1 MGSVSARPEE
11 AIRFLQ
17 FLFPGGPWKV
27 TAMLDGKT
35 KKIETRTFTPGE
47 ENVLKG
53 WAGQL
58 NDAGWNIYY
67 QPAMWDRRA
76 DRAKKVSKSDIL
88 FLSVH
93 WADFDSGPESVEEC
107 VKLLAEG
114 DLFKAHGFPLP
125 AAIVKSG
132 NGVWPYVARTEPI
145 EDLAEAEAINKAL
158 VDMLV
163 GLPKDPTAKGA
174 DSGQNADRIAR
185 LPGFVNHPDAKKR
198 AKGYG
203 PQLATWV
210 RLTPK
215 AIRHP
220 SDDFKS
226 FARSRPGGTPKTAEG
241 ATGANGLTSPPGSVP
256 VVDHPLLQ
264 PGDGSQRPLS
274 R

>member
-17 FLFPGGPWKV
+17 FLFPDGPWKV

-35 KKIETRTFTPGE
+35 KKIETRTFTPGG

-67 QPAMWDRRA
+67 QPAMWDRRT

-114 DLFKAHGFPLP
+114 DTCSK
-125 AAIVKSG
+125 
-132 NGVWPYVARTEPI
+132 
-145 EDLAEAEAINKAL
+145 
-158 VDMLV
+158 
-163 GLPKDPTAKGA
+163 PTG
-174 DSGQNADRIAR
+174 
-185 LPGFVNHPDAKKR
+185 
-198 AKGYG
+198 
-203 PQLATWV
+203 
-210 RLTPK
+210 
-215 AIRHP
+215 
-220 SDDFKS
+220 
-226 FARSRPGGTPKTAEG
+226 
-241 ATGANGLTSPPGSVP
+241 SPPGCNRQVRERR
-256 VVDHPLLQ
+256 LALRR
-264 PGDGSQRPLS
+264 PGRAYRRPRRGRS
-274 R
+274 YQ